1 MVPKGETKKG
11 WGSFMLNDRKCEV
24 LWEKNMV
31 QLNVKVG
38 ILKCTGKIKKCEVY
52 TMSDLVGKVK
62 RRAMKP
68 QTYLHTYSMEQSP
81 F

>member
-1 MVPKGETKKG
+1 M
-11 WGSFMLNDRKCEV
+11 
-24 LWEKNMV
+24 

-38 ILKCTGKIKKCEVY
+38 TLKYTGKIRKCEVD

-68 QTYLHTYSMEQSP
+68 
-81 F
+81 